1 VKGLLDN
8 WPLLLGVVIA
18 LALLIL
24 LALVLL
30 LRKAAKVSHVS
41 DDPDD
46 DEEESEPAAGKPA
59 DGSARIGAAFRRARG
74 HLRQRGAGDRYA
86 TPLVVVLGAEG
97 SREPRFLE
105 HAGAGLEAR
114 EDPVR
119 AGMAFGEGQEFLL
132 FDKGV
137 VLDIAGEPV
146 LGPDG
151 RSADERSWKSIVRQ
165 LVEMRPKR
173 PLDAI
178 VVTVGCKELLDA
190 AGDEAKRLALADRAD
205 RVRKRLWEL
214 QDTSG
219 FRLPLYVLVT
229 SCEQLDGFD
238 DTCAALP
245 ARERVQILGW
255 SSPHGAQVPYQTT
268 WIEEAFRGL
277 RGALGHLQMKLFRDA
292 PRGEGVLLLPWSV
305 AALAVPLRTFLDQ
318 LLSPGARHEAALTR
332 GIYFCG
338 HDRETRTTA
347 FVAELFGQKIFHETG
362 LATPT
367 SAIRMTRSRR
377 ARVLRFLTIGTA
389 AAVAAGLV
397 FAQQTLSDRHQLLQD
412 ALQKSFQDMRAM
424 PTMTDGQL
432 GNAGAK
438 LVDRISAVAFEHY
451 SPWWLP
457 ASWLSGFDRREHQAL
472 GHAFEVIVLNAIY
485 ERIDLRANSV
495 IQSFRSDAAMRIKPP
510 DDAGAAEASLEPVE
524 KSEELLVLKKFVAD
538 LREIE
543 RQGTMFNRVAAIGS
557 HDEAAL
563 AANVQFAFDKELPP
577 RFYRQAGMYGLAERG
592 LPPEALFHPD
602 RYQKDATEAAEI
614 GMAVLFSKF
623 FEHNPMA
630 ARVGLVAH
638 GIDPKSLQLAGR
650 NELDTAAVQRLDNT
664 FHVLQKDLST
674 PADAWAFRSSFDL
687 GADLNQTLDSIGRSD
702 MFRPGTEKILRDG
715 GASQLQALQARL
727 GARTGI
733 DTPVLK
739 LRADRTP
746 VMELSHDSDLLH
758 TAIETF
764 LGQSFVVRQTEA
776 HPIRTSVE
784 GRRLVWDPSQL
795 EQAAIAYR
803 AYKDFGER
811 GMKLFPRDFPLEAAA
826 AIAQTAQQRTR
837 EQLADLLGQAQ
848 RFEPVARPLTAAANE
863 EELRL
868 ETAAFDSAAKTIHAQ
883 LDALRSLRAE
893 ETRNEVIAAT
903 SAEAMRLLRAV
914 DDLLKRSAA
923 YRPRTGNFEWWDGTA
938 PPAPSGWGGR
948 DAAQLA
954 EYLDTTRGRVAA
966 LANGYAAPMLAWF
979 AEFGA
984 PSGDDD
990 ARVVAQ
996 WRTIS
1001 NDLHNFEAKKPGNA
1015 PAMLEDYIAE
1025 RAAKVTPAD
1034 CRGAE
1039 LKPGERAARGYFA
1052 DTLRELA
1059 GSLASRCAGVAA
1071 ARAATSY
1078 EELARLFNQR
1088 LAGRY
1093 PFSDEPPKT
1102 SEGEADPEDVRR
1114 FFRKFDEVRPLFTAA
1129 AGDAADDWFQPAQ
1142 DFAHKMDKVR
1152 EFFAPFLDPKKA
1164 LRLPEVNVEAKFR
1177 VLPERESEANEIV
1190 RWSLAI
1196 GNDTAPPRDK
1206 AKPLLWR
1213 PGTPVRLTLWWAAD
1227 APRVPVVA
1235 GRQRNVSVDDRA
1247 VVFQYSNRW
1256 ALLAAVADLRAHAG
1270 DLPGGTDELPVT
1282 LALNVLTK
1290 PAAGGEPDVRHPSLL
1305 FLRLALSSIDGQP
1318 LDVPPFPAQAPVL
1331 KRITAEVSP

>member
-1 VKGLLDN
+1 VKGLSDN
-8 WPLLLGVVIA
+8 WPLLLGVVVA

-41 DDPDD
+41 DNPDD
-46 DEEESEPAAGKPA
+46 DEEESAPAAGKRA

-86 TPLVVVLGAEG
+86 TPLVVLLGAEG
-97 SREPRFLE
+97 SRERGFLE
-105 HAGAGLEAR
+105 HAGAGMEVR

-119 AGMAFGEGQEFLL
+119 AGMAFGDGQEFLL

-137 VLDIAGEPV
+137 VLDVAGEPV
-146 LGPDG
+146 LGADG
-151 RSADERSWKSIVRQ
+151 RTADDGSWKSIVRQ

-178 VVTVGCKELLDA
+178 VVTVGCKDLLDA

-214 QDTSG
+214 QDASG

-229 SCEQLDGFD
+229 SCEELDGFH
-238 DTCAALP
+238 DTCAALT
-245 ARERVQILGW
+245 AGERTQILGW
-255 SSPHGAQVPYQTT
+255 SSPHGANVPYQTT
-268 WIEEAFRGL
+268 WIEEAFREL

-332 GIYFCG
+332 GMYFCG
-338 HDRETRTTA
+338 NYAETKTTA
-347 FVAELFGQKIFHETG
+347 FVAELFDQKIFHETG

-367 SAIRMTRSRR
+367 SAIRLTRSRR
-377 ARVLRFLTIGTA
+377 ARVLRAVTVGTA
-389 AAVAAGLV
+389 AAVAAGLF
-397 FAQQTLSDRHQLLQD
+397 FAQQTLSGRRHQLLQD
-412 ALQKSFQDMRAM
+412 ALQNSFQDMRAM

-432 GNAGAK
+432 GDAGEK

-457 ASWLSGFDRREHQAL
+457 ASWLSGFDHREHQAL
-472 GHAFEVIVLNAIY
+472 GHAFEVIVLNAIK
-485 ERIDLRANSV
+485 ERINLKASSV
-495 IQSFRSDAAMRIKPP
+495 IQAFRTDAAMRIRPS

-524 KSEELLVLKKFVAD
+524 RSEELLVLKKFVAD
-538 LREIE
+538 MREIE
-543 RQGTMFNRVAAIGS
+543 RQGTMFNRVAAVGS

-563 AANVQFAFDKELPP
+563 AANVKFAFDKELPP
-577 RFYRQAGMYGLAERG
+577 SFYRQAGMYGLVERG
-592 LPPEALFHPD
+592 LPPDELFHPD
-602 RYQKDATEAAEI
+602 RYQKGATEAAEI
-614 GMAVLFSKF
+614 GMAALFSKF
-623 FEHNPMA
+623 FEHNPVA
-630 ARVGLVAH
+630 ARVALVAH

-650 NELDTAAVQRLDNT
+650 RELDTAAVQRLDNT
-664 FHVLQKDLST
+664 FHTLQKDLST
-674 PADAWAFRSSFDL
+674 PSTAWAFRSSFDL
-687 GADLNQTLDSIGRSD
+687 GADLNQILDSIGRSE
-702 MFRPGTEKILRDG
+702 MFAPGTEKILRNG

-758 TAIETF
+758 TAIEAF

-784 GRRLVWDPSQL
+784 GRRLVWDPAQL

-811 GMKLFPRDFPLEAAA
+811 GMKLFPRDFPIEASA
-826 AIAQTAQQRTR
+826 AIEQTAQQRTR

-848 RFEPVARPLTAAANE
+848 RFEPVTRPLTAAANE

-868 ETAAFDSAAKTIHAQ
+868 ETAAFDSSAKSIHAQ
-883 LDALRSLRAE
+883 LDALRSMHAE
-893 ETRNEVIAAT
+893 ETRNQVIAAT

-914 DDLLKRSAA
+914 DDLLKKSAA
-923 YRPRTGNFEWWDGTA
+923 YRPRTGSFEWWDGTA

-954 EYLDTTRGRVAA
+954 EYLDTTRDRVAA

-979 AEFGA
+979 AEFGG
-984 PSGDDD
+984 PSDDDD

-1034 CRGAE
+1034 CRAAE
-1039 LKPGERAARGYFA
+1039 LKPGERAARSA
-1052 DTLRELA
+1052 
-1059 GSLASRCAGVAA
+1059 
-1071 ARAATSY
+1071 
-1078 EELARLFNQR
+1078 
-1088 LAGRY
+1088 
-1093 PFSDEPPKT
+1093 
-1102 SEGEADPEDVRR
+1102 
-1114 FFRKFDEVRPLFTAA
+1114 
-1129 AGDAADDWFQPAQ
+1129 
-1142 DFAHKMDKVR
+1142 M
-1152 EFFAPFLDPKKA
+1152 
-1164 LRLPEVNVEAKFR
+1164 
-1177 VLPERESEANEIV
+1177 
-1190 RWSLAI
+1190 
-1196 GNDTAPPRDK
+1196 
-1206 AKPLLWR
+1206 
-1213 PGTPVRLTLWWAAD
+1213 
-1227 APRVPVVA
+1227 
-1235 GRQRNVSVDDRA
+1235 
-1247 VVFQYSNRW
+1247 
-1256 ALLAAVADLRAHAG
+1256 
-1270 DLPGGTDELPVT
+1270 
-1282 LALNVLTK
+1282 
-1290 PAAGGEPDVRHPSLL
+1290 
-1305 FLRLALSSIDGQP
+1305 
-1318 LDVPPFPAQAPVL
+1318 
-1331 KRITAEVSP
+1331 